1 MKKTALCLMLFLV
14 ALGLMPCFAAD
25 RNIRVN
31 RVVVT
36 FSPLIV
42 NNLNCTQKLFNIF
55 AELTSKQSALA
66 KSLEASGALWS
77 ISQNLSG
84 IQLSINS
91 SSNKPEELE
100 DIVENLLK
108 AGLPKAEKIVEEGND
123 NAEAMDRLFLFMVEP
138 ERQRVIK
145 TKPVSVSFF
154 DNDGNEL
161 VTPVFD
167 LNNLTEQDVEQ
178 ATNKAET
185 SELPI
190 AQISSSSVEKYWE
203 IYNKAAETNRV
214 NPWIQPVEKPI
225 LAKILTW
232 NKFSPANFI
241 SANFVKNKILF
252 NPNCNSLLNV
262 EFVNNGTGIV
272 LVIYNEIDNKDL
284 YSQHLE
290 MLKMIDAAMVSPGP
304 KEWQSWSSKL
314 LEVMRN
320 DIRDHN
326 KAAMFNAWLKHW
338 SAEGFEAI
346 PENVQFVT
354 PDSTQEV
361 EIFSDYKQHQ
371 FKLSTDC
378 YPAIYACKASH
389 CDNGAYCAV
398 CFEGHDSFIDGIE
411 EYVRSD
417 LQINVPVTIHRKQ
430 ESSIVLSF
438 FSPNDKIPT
447 HLSKIKA
454 TISDLLYSKFKIT
467 DLKKSIK
474 IGVSGVS
481 SIPAYQLQG
490 LLISGWTTNTARYES
505 KMVKTEE
512 LFDMIQ
518 NDSNDENI
526 LKTRWNNL
534 TAAPQ
539 DKSIVLAI
547 LASRNLLI
555 DTWDR

>member
-1 MKKTALCLMLFLV
+1 MKKTTLCLILFLI
-14 ALGLMPCFAAD
+14 ALGFSPCFAAD

-42 NNLNCTQKLFNIF
+42 KNMNCTQKLFNVF

-100 DIVENLLK
+100 DIVENLLQ
-108 AGLPKAEKIVEEGND
+108 AGLSKAEKIVEDTNND
-123 NAEAMDRLFLFMVEP
+123 ITAMDRLFLFLVEP
-138 ERQRVIK
+138 ERQLTIK
-145 TKPVSVSFF
+145 TKPVSVYFF
-154 DNDGNEL
+154 DNDGEDLKN
-161 VTPVFD
+161 PVFD
-167 LNNLTEQDVEQ
+167 IDNLSEQEVQ
-178 ATNKAET
+178 SATSKAET
-185 SELPI
+185 SELSI
-190 AQISSSSVEKYWE
+190 AQISSSSIEKYCE
-203 IYNKAAETNRV
+203 IYNNAAGTNTV
-214 NPWIQPVEKPI
+214 NPCIQPVEKPI

-232 NKFSPANFI
+232 NNFTPANFI

-252 NPNCNSLLNV
+252 NPDNNNTLNV
-262 EFVNNGTGIV
+262 EFVNNGGGIA
-272 LVIYNEIDNKDL
+272 LVVYNEVENNDL
-284 YSQHLE
+284 YAQHLD
-290 MLKMIDAAMVSPGP
+290 MLKLIDTSMVQPGP

-326 KAAMFNAWLKHW
+326 KKAMFNAWLKHW
-338 SAEGFEAI
+338 SAEGFYNI
-346 PENVQFVT
+346 PETVEFVK
-354 PDSTQEV
+354 PDSTKEIEV
-361 EIFSDYKQHQ
+361 FSEQKQHQ

-378 YPAIYACKASH
+378 FPAIYACKDVY

-398 CFEGHDSFIDGIE
+398 CFEGHDRFIDGIE
-411 EYVRSD
+411 EYVRSE
-417 LQINVPVTIHRKQ
+417 LQISVPITINRKK
-430 ESSIVLSF
+430 ENSIVLSF
-438 FSPNDKIPT
+438 FSPTDKVPT

-454 TISDLLYSKFKIT
+454 TISDLLYSKFKIL

-474 IGVSGVS
+474 IGISGVS
-481 SIPAYQLQG
+481 SIPSYQLQG
-490 LLISGWTTNTARYES
+490 LLASGWTTNSARYEAQ
-505 KMVKTEE
+505 MVQTSE

-518 NDSNDENI
+518 NVSNDEAI

-534 TAAPQ
+534 TSAPQ
-539 DKSIVLAI
+539 DKAI
-547 LASRNLLI
+547 ILSTLASRNLLI
-555 DTWDR
+555 DTWER